1 MQILAILGKGLEHGG
16 VGICRGLET
25 NSPLIPRQDCKR
37 CIENAGFILFYFGS
51 LSLYAWQN

>member
-51 LSLYAWQN
+51 LSLYA